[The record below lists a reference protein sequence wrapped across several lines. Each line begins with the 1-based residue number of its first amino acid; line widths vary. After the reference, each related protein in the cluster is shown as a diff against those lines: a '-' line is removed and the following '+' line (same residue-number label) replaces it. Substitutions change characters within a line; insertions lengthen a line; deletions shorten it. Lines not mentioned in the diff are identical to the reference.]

1 MPAACT
7 PVQPAEKSAVQ
18 PAGQSADQPVGQPAV
33 RDPRQWVTLSG
44 CKKVLVVVHT
54 VVYGQRLQEVIVLL
68 RADLRIRVV
77 FTVAPHA
84 FNAGA
89 HAFLASLGG
98 AVLPWDL
105 AVGMEF
111 DLVLAAGSQGL
122 EQLSGPIVRMPH
134 GAGHMKLSRPHD
146 GKERSVGG
154 LGRDY
159 LTWQGKLMPQV
170 IALAHQDDVDELER
184 WCPEAVPVA
193 RVVGD
198 ASYDRITEGL
208 GLRAAYRESLGLASG
223 EQLVLVCSTWGTGS
237 SFNRLD
243 ALLPRIAAELPADRY
258 RTAVLVHPNVWAL
271 HGAWQVRSWV
281 AGTAPGVAL
290 VPPCDDWRPLLI
302 AADLVIGDHGSVT
315 LYASMVGVPILVAR
329 YPHQDVNPRSPGARL
344 AWTAPALMP
353 GRPLADQ
360 LAYAIEQHRPED
372 YAGIAAGISSE
383 PGRFNR
389 NMRKLLYQV
398 IGLGRPAYEIP
409 IEPPMPPARLT
420 GSLLR

>member
-1 MPAACT
+1 MPA
-7 PVQPAEKSAVQ
+7 VSA
-18 PAGQSADQPVGQPAV
+18 PDESGG

-54 VVYGQRLQEVIVLL
+54 VVYGQRLQDVIALL
-68 RADLRIRVV
+68 RADLRVRVV

-84 FNAGA
+84 FNAGVS
-89 HAFLASLGG
+89 AFLGRLGG
-98 AVLPWDL
+98 AVLPWGT
-105 AVGMEF
+105 AVRTEF

-122 EQLSGPIVRMPH
+122 EQVSGPLVRMPH
-134 GAGHMKLSRPHD
+134 GAGHMKMSRPHD

-159 LTWQGKLMPQV
+159 LTWQGRVLPQV
-170 IALAHQDDVDELER
+170 VALAHRDDVDELGR
-184 WCPEAVPVA
+184 WCPEALSTA

-198 ASYDRITEGL
+198 ASYDRIAAGL
-208 GLRAAYRESLGLASG
+208 HLRAAYREALGVAAG

-281 AGTAPGVAL
+281 AGTAPDVSL
-290 VPPCDDWRPLLI
+290 VPPFDDWRPLLA

-315 LYASMVGVPILVAR
+315 LYASMVGVPILVSR

-344 AWTAPALMP
+344 AWTAPALVP
-353 GRPLADQ
+353 GRPLAEQ
-360 LAYAIEQHRPED
+360 LAYAAEQHRQED
-372 YAGIAAGISSE
+372 YAAIAAGISSE

-389 NMRKLLYQV
+389 NMRKLLYRV
-398 IGLGRPAYEIP
+398 LELGCPAYEIP
-409 IEPPMPPARLT
+409 VEPPMPPARLARC
-420 GSLLR
+420 LLR